1 MLLENIRG
9 TSDLKQLSMNELEL
23 LADEIRQFIIDKTS
37 TYGGH
42 LGSNL
47 GVVELTIALHYV
59 LNLPEDKI
67 VWDVGHQAYTHKILT
82 GRKDDFDTLRQY
94 KGLSGF
100 PKTRESEYDA
110 FNTGH
115 SSTSISAGIGLV
127 EAARILGKD
136 STVVSVIGDG
146 ALSGGMAYEA
156 LNNASKLDTNFIIIL
171 NDNNMS
177 ISESTGGLS
186 KYLADIRTD
195 PRYNEL
201 KDGVTRTLRK
211 VPIVGDQ
218 IKESISRTKMS
229 IKQLMLPGMLFE
241 NLDITYI
248 GPYDGH
254 NIPKLIKILNE
265 AKQANKPIV
274 LHIHTK
280 KGYGYEPAE
289 KYPSRFHGVEPFDIT
304 TGLPK
309 KKKDAISWTDAFA
322 HTIFNIAEHDDKV
335 VAITAAMPE
344 GTGLKKFAGA
354 YPDRFFDVGIAE
366 EHAVTFAAG
375 MAQGGLKPVVA
386 IYSSFFQRAYDQI
399 IHDVCLQNLH
409 VVFAIDRAGLVGSDG
424 ETHQGI
430 FDLTFFG
437 TLPNMTVMAPKNKYE
452 LRKMLKFA
460 MNMDSPVALRY
471 PRGQAYSGLKEFDEP
486 IELGKSEVIY
496 EGTDVALVAVGN
508 MVETAVE
515 VREKLSELGFN
526 ATLVNAR
533 FVKPM
538 DTELIDRLSEN
549 HHLIV
554 TIEENILAGGFGER
568 VTEYI
573 MRNHRDLRTINCA
586 IADSFVEHGDI
597 ASLRRLVGLDADSIV
612 ERIIEECQAYEAKA
626 DIYSV

>member
-9 TSDLKQLSMNELEL
+9 TSDLKKLSMEELDI
-23 LADEIRQFIIDKTS
+23 LAGEIRQFIIEKTS
-37 TYGGH
+37 IYGGH

-59 LNLPEDKI
+59 LDLPEDKI

-100 PKTRESEYDA
+100 PKTHESEYDS

-136 STVVSVIGDG
+136 TTVVSVIGDG

-156 LNNASKLDTNFIIIL
+156 LNNASKLKTNFIIIL

-186 KYLADIRTD
+186 KYLSDIRTD
-195 PRYNEL
+195 PKYNEL
-201 KDGVTRTLRK
+201 KDGVTRSLKK

-229 IKQLMLPGMLFE
+229 IKQLMIPGMFFE

-254 NIPKLIKILNE
+254 NIPKLIKALNE
-265 AKQANKPIV
+265 AKQANMPLV
-274 LHIHTK
+274 MHVHTK
-280 KGYGYEPAE
+280 KGCGYGPAE
-289 KYPSRFHGVEPFDIT
+289 KYPSRFHGVSPFDIE

-322 HTIFNIAEHDDKV
+322 HTILNIAERDESV

-344 GTGLKKFAGA
+344 GTGLKKFSST

-409 VVFAIDRAGLVGSDG
+409 VVFAIDRAGIVGSDG

-452 LRKMLKFA
+452 LRNMLKFA
-460 MNMDSPVALRY
+460 VNMDSPVAIRY
-471 PRGQAYSGLKEFDEP
+471 PRGQAYSGLKEFEAP

-496 EGTDVALVAVGN
+496 EGSDIALVAVGN

-515 VREKLSELGFN
+515 VREKLNELGFN

-533 FVKPM
+533 FVKPI
-538 DTELIDRLSEN
+538 DTELIDRLSED

-568 VTEYI
+568 VTEYV
-573 MRNHRDLRTINCA
+573 MQHHRDLRTINCA
-586 IADSFVEHGDI
+586 IEDAFVEHGDI
-597 ASLRRLVGLDADSIV
+597 ASLRRIVGLDADTIV
-612 ERIIEECQAYEAKA
+612 NRIVDECHEYEARQ
-626 DIYSV
+626 DIYSI

>member
-9 TSDLKQLSMNELEL
+9 TSDLKQLSMDELDI
-23 LADEIRQFIIDKTS
+23 LAEEIRQFIIDKTS

-67 VWDVGHQAYTHKILT
+67 VWDVGHQSYTHKILT

-94 KGLSGF
+94 KGMSGF

-127 EAARILGKD
+127 EAARILGRN

-156 LNNASKLDTNFIIIL
+156 LNNASKLNTNFIIVL

-186 KYLADIRTD
+186 KYLADIRTA
-195 PRYNEL
+195 PKYNEL
-201 KDGVTRTLRK
+201 KDGVSRSLKK

-218 IKESISRTKMS
+218 IKEHISRTKMS
-229 IKQLMLPGMLFE
+229 IKQLMIPGMFFE

-254 NIPKLIKILNE
+254 NIPQLIKALNE
-265 AKQANKPIV
+265 AKQANKTVV
-274 LHIHTK
+274 LHVHTR
-280 KGYGYEPAE
+280 KGCGYEPAE
-289 KYPSRFHGVEPFDIT
+289 KYPSRFHGVEPFDIA

-322 HTIFNIAEHDDKV
+322 HTIYNIAEHDDRI

-344 GTGLKKFAGA
+344 GTGLKKFANA
-354 YPDRFFDVGIAE
+354 YQDRFYDVGIAE

-409 VVFAIDRAGLVGSDG
+409 VVFAIDRAGIVGSDG

-452 LRKMLKFA
+452 LRRMLKYA
-460 MNMDSPVALRY
+460 VNMSSPVAIRY
-471 PRGQAYSGLKEFDEP
+471 PRGQAYSGLKEFDAP
-486 IELGKSEVIY
+486 IEYGKSEVIY
-496 EGTDVALVAVGN
+496 AGTDIALVAVGN
-508 MVETAVE
+508 MAETAVE
-515 VREKLSELGFN
+515 VRERLSELGFN

-533 FVKPM
+533 FVKPI
-538 DTELIDRLSEN
+538 DTVLIDSLPEK

-568 VTEYI
+568 ITEYV
-573 MRNHRDLRTINCA
+573 MKNHHDIRTINCA
-586 IADSFVEHGDI
+586 IADRFVEHGDI
-597 ASLRRLVGLDADSIV
+597 ASLRKLVGLDAESIV
-612 ERIIEECQAYEAKA
+612 DRIIKECQTVDAEQ
-626 DIYSV
+626 DICSI